1 MRTTVPIYIIPIVVE
16 KSELFELLKLEYALF
31 KLLII
36 TASDLI
42 QLFAKLF
49 IKVINVFKIY

>member
-1 MRTTVPIYIIPIVVE
+1 MRTTVPIYIIPIVGE

-31 KLLII
+31 KLLM
-36 TASDLI
+36 I